1 MEKVSFEYMEWKRG
15 VMHSES
21 DDDDNDD
28 DDVSKLRRQWQ
39 GIIIHT
45 FRRRPLFRLS
55 STVL

>member
-28 DDVSKLRRQWQ
+28 DDVSKLRRQ
-39 GIIIHT
+39 
-45 FRRRPLFRLS
+45 
-55 STVL
+55 